1 MRTLAA
7 AGLVTAALLLLGHE
21 AAAHFRSEIGD
32 RRWPA
37 AAPSPALPAPALKY
51 QRNIYR
57 QRKPVGQKL
66 KRKLRRKKSRKLLSH
81 EKFRTKSKMYA
92 YNNDN
97 VHNEKVRKLSTYARS
112 RSRKPVNDH
121 DISNNVHKLSS
132 GEGSTDYAALCS
144 RLVRD
149 PRRYL
154 LDHPTDCGKFVSC
167 QWLGGARYRAH
178 VMVCPATTAFNTRL
192 MVCTHRGCGGQQTTT
207 RSTTILPSP
216 FTTASTTTA
225 TTECPKKNVVSWKN
239 SHNYLQIH
247 PKCKNWGCFGKFR
260 IFATRWT
267 LRFSKLKKN

>member
-7 AGLVTAALLLLGHE
+7 AGLVTAGLLLLGHE

-37 AAPSPALPAPALKY
+37 AAPSPALPVPALKY
-51 QRNIYR
+51 QRYVYR

-97 VHNEKVRKLSTYARS
+97 VHKEKVRKLSTYARS

-121 DISNNVHKLSS
+121 DISNNVHTLSS
-132 GEGSTDYAALCS
+132 GEGSVSLSTDYSLLCS

-167 QWLGGARYRAH
+167 QWLGGARYRGH

-207 RSTTILPSP
+207 RSTAILPSP
-216 FTTASTTTA
+216 FTTPTPAQHA
-225 TTECPKKNVVSWKN
+225 PEKE
-239 SHNYLQIH
+239 
-247 PKCKNWGCFGKFR
+247 R
-260 IFATRWT
+260 DMT
-267 LRFSKLKKN
+267 LL